1 MKKSIALPIFL
12 ILISIFF
19 TNCKNE
25 FETCTISGKIVGRSS
40 DTLILMNGLD
50 DPRFAKIR
58 IPIIDSTFTYDI
70 QAKPI
75 QAHWLVFQD
84 EFETAGFRPIV
95 FFPDNQNVNFTLHSM
110 EKFENNIIEG
120 GKLNSQFKEFND
132 LNRSTFMSRYE
143 PINDSISILYEKD
156 LYQSDSMKVLYDR
169 LRNSTS
175 QDTNIVIYR
184 KMAEIRKRGNDLT
197 EAGRRLNNKNK
208 EISKEQFHWM
218 LDYFENN
225 PSICS
230 YYYFISRYLMYPSEN
245 SDITRFMKIQEMYS
259 DIFKDHPYVAIANDL
274 IGSYNN
280 IKVGGKYIDFTV
292 PDLDGNE
299 HTLSELIDGKIALID
314 LWATWCGP
322 CIATARTM
330 VSVYEDYKDKGFT
343 VVGVAAEIDNIERLI
358 ARLEKEKFPWMNLV
372 ELNHQN
378 NIWHK
383 YGISNSGGKT
393 FLVDKNGEIIAIG
406 PSADEVR
413 KILEEKL

>member
-1 MKKSIALPIFL
+1 MKKSIALPLLL

-19 TNCKNE
+19 TNCKDE
-25 FETCTISGKIVGRSS
+25 IETCTISGKIVGRSS
-40 DTLILMNGLD
+40 DTLILMNGLE
-50 DPRFAKIR
+50 DPRFAKIK
-58 IPIIDSTFTYDI
+58 IPIIDSTFSYVI
-70 QAKPI
+70 EAKPT
-75 QAHWLVFQD
+75 QAYLLVFQD
-84 EFETAGFRPIV
+84 EFETGGFRPIT

-110 EKFENNIIEG
+110 DKFENNTIEG
-120 GKLNSQFKEFND
+120 GKLNTQFKEFND
-132 LNRSTFMSRYE
+132 LNRSNFMSRYE
-143 PINDSISILYEKD
+143 PINDSIRILYEKG
-156 LYQSDSMKVLYDR
+156 QFESDSMKVLYDR
-169 LRNSTS
+169 MRKANS
-175 QDTNIVIYR
+175 QDTNIVIYK
-184 KMAEIRKRGNDLT
+184 KMADIRKRGNDLT

-208 EISKEQFHWM
+208 EINKEQYNWM

-225 PSICS
+225 PNISS
-230 YYYFISRYLMYPSEN
+230 YYYFIRRCLMSPNEN
-245 SDITRFMKIQEMYS
+245 SDIERFMEIQETFS
-259 DIFKDHPYVAIANDL
+259 DKLKDHPYVAIANDL

-280 IKVGGKYIDFTV
+280 IKVGGKFIDFTV

-330 VSVYEDYKDKGFT
+330 VPIYEEYEDKGFT

-358 ARLEKEKFPWMNLV
+358 DRIEKEKFPWLNLV